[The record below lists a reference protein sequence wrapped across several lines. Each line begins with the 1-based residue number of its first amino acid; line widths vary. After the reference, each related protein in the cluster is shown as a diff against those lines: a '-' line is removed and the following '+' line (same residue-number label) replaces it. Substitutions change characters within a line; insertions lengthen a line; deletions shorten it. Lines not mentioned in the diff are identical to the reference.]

1 MSDQQEP
8 GLVDRWRRAR
18 AATGDL
24 DLELLYAVVLDFHEG
39 RPSAVAG
46 RCGLGD
52 PDHARTLLRQ
62 EQLRRATRRR
72 KANTLMLLFAG
83 AFVVFLL
90 EWL

>member
-1 MSDQQEP
+1 MSSRQEP

-24 DLELLYAVVLDFHEG
+24 DLELLYEVVLDFHEG
-39 RPSAVAG
+39 
-46 RCGLGD
+46 D
-52 PDHARTLLRQ
+52 PDHARMLLRQ

-72 KANTLMLLFAG
+72 ANAFMFMFAG
-83 AFVVFLL
+83 AFVVFVVFLL